1 MRNNRA
7 MEGIVSNWYTF
18 AVMAL
23 FFMGIQ
29 RFLYKV
35 SAERKCNT
43 AWTTFAFMATV
54 ALSSSIL
61 FIVLKESASN
71 IPYLLFIALVNST
84 AFLVATVTHIEA
96 LKHIPANVAYPV
108 IRLNAV
114 VVVIFSIV
122 YFEDRLSSY
131 QIIGIVL
138 AMAVITILTR
148 QLSDKETTAGNT
160 RRGFLF
166 VFISLLSG
174 SIASISCKFAAINTN
189 RLAFIAVSYIVAT
202 FLSFGL
208 RDKFQTENSNT
219 HHKDA
224 LIIGFLMG
232 LINLAGFYA
241 FLKALSMG
249 PLSIVV
255 SITGMH
261 FVIAIILSAWIYKEK
276 LTPSRILCIAFTIL
290 SIILLRL

>member
-1 MRNNRA
+1 
-7 MEGIVSNWYTF
+7 MEDIMSNWYAF

-23 FFMGIQ
+23 FFMGVQ

-61 FIVLKESASN
+61 FILLKESASN
-71 IPYLLFIALVNST
+71 IPYLLFIALVNSIT
-84 AFLVATVTHIEA
+84 FLVATVTHIEA
-96 LKHIPANVAYPV
+96 LKYVPANVAYPV

-122 YFEDRLSSY
+122 YFRDRLSIY

-148 QLSDKETTAGNT
+148 QLSDKKTTDGNIKL
-160 RRGFLF
+160 GFLF

-174 SIASISCKFAAINTN
+174 AIASISCKFAAINTN

-202 FLSFGL
+202 LLSFGL
-208 RDKFQTENSNT
+208 RNKFQTENSNRN
-219 HHKDA
+219 HKDA

-261 FVIAIILSAWIYKEK
+261 FVIAIVLSAWVYKEK
-276 LTPSRILCIAFTIL
+276 VTLSRLCCIVLTIL